1 MPDWTKSMQQTFDFY
16 TVDAYTWKNV
26 RKLTTITSCTINRDE
41 EAETLGSASFNI
53 DEPLEEQYISVILV
67 TNQNGVVERHPLGVF
82 LAQTPSSSFDGKIKK
97 QVVDAYTPLLELKE
111 KQPPIGYTVMKNENV
126 MEVAKRLISEFVR
139 APVGDVSCAT
149 QIVND
154 FVASTNDSWLSFIS
168 DFISYA
174 DYKLAL
180 DEYGMIM
187 FSPIVDISTL
197 RPVWTYNDDN
207 SSILYDN
214 ISLDHDIYGIPNV
227 VEVIYSNN
235 STNYTARAVN
245 SDINSP
251 ISTVSRGREIV
262 HRIINPQICD
272 ILNGQSSIQQF
283 LNEYAVKALRELS
296 TTQCTVTYTHGY
308 CPVRLGDCVQLNYTR
323 AGIVDVKAKVISQS
337 ISCKPGCPVT
347 EKAVFTNRLWGDI

>member
-1 MPDWTKSMQQTFDFY
+1 MPDWTKSMQQTFEFH
-16 TVDAYTWKNV
+16 TVDAYTWKDV
-26 RKLTTITSCTINRDE
+26 RKLTTIPSCTINRDE

-53 DEPLEEQYISVILV
+53 DELLEEQYISVTLV
-67 TNQNGVVERHPLGVF
+67 TNQNGVVERHPLGTF
-82 LAQTPSSSFDGKIKK
+82 LAQTPSSSFDGKIKR

-111 KQPPIGYTVMKNENV
+111 KQPPIGYTVMKQSNI
-126 MEVAKRLISEFVR
+126 MDTAKQLISEYVR
-139 APVGDVSCAT
+139 APVGDVSCSK
-149 QIVND
+149 QIDDN
-154 FVASTNDSWLSFIS
+154 FVASTNDTWLSFIK
-168 DFISYA
+168 DLISYA
-174 DYKLAL
+174 DYRLAL
-180 DEYGMIM
+180 DEYGRIM

-227 VEVIYSNN
+227 VEVIYSGG
-235 STNYTARAVN
+235 SGNYTARAVN

-251 ISTVSRGREIV
+251 TSTVSRGREIV

-272 ILNGQSSIQQF
+272 VLNGQSTIEQF
-283 LNEYAVKALRELS
+283 LQEYAVKALRDLS

-323 AGIVDVKAKVISQS
+323 AGIVDVKARVISQS
-337 ISCKPGCPVT
+337 INCKPGCPVT